1 MDDYKAR
8 SGEITTS
15 AMGEG
20 AIEGVAADYEVR
32 GGGYGLGQQFGLMYS
47 LGTYALVSAPLLSVH
62 ATRRP
67 HHACT
72 VSDGWDVCH
81 RVQVLA

>member
-1 MDDYKAR
+1 MWTQSFDGDNIGIIGATDDYKAR

-32 GGGYGLGQQFGLMYS
+32 GGEI
-47 LGTYALVSAPLLSVH
+47 V
-62 ATRRP
+62 
-67 HHACT
+67 
-72 VSDGWDVCH
+72 
-81 RVQVLA
+81 